1 MLDYESLRFVWWALL
16 GILLIG
22 FALTGG
28 YDLGMGI
35 LLRFLAKNDSERR
48 RVLATVEPTWEG
60 NQVWLILGGG
70 AAFAAWPM
78 LYAASFSG
86 FYVAMLVALAALILR
101 PVSFTFRD
109 RLPDAAWREV
119 WDWGQFVGG
128 FVPSL
133 IFGVAFGNLLQG
145 VPFHLDAD
153 LRPTYDGSFF
163 GLLNPFALLA
173 GLLSVAMLAMHGAAW
188 IALKSESE
196 LAMRARR
203 AATLAAWITVALFIL
218 AGLWVIMGL
227 PGYSLAAP
235 MAHDG
240 PSNPLLKSVAM
251 TPGAWLVNYRLYPA
265 TILAPALG
273 IAGALLV
280 LLFARAQ
287 RDLLRFLSSGLS
299 VAGIIA
305 TAGLAMFPFLFPSS
319 SDPKSSL
326 TVWDASS
333 SRASLLIMLLVTLIF
348 LPIILFYTGW
358 VIRILRGRV
367 SAVASDPHE
376 GY

>member
-1 MLDYESLRFVWWALL
+1 MLDYESLRFIWWALL
-16 GILLIG
+16 GVLLIG

-28 YDLGMGI
+28 YDLGTGM
-35 LLRFLAKNDSERR
+35 LLPFIAKSDSERR
-48 RVLATVEPTWEG
+48 RVLATIEPTWEG

-86 FYVAMLVALAALILR
+86 FYIAMLLVLAALILR
-101 PVSFTFRD
+101 PVAFVFRD
-109 RLPDAAWREV
+109 KLPDRAWREV
-119 WDWGQFVGG
+119 WDWAQFVGG

-163 GLLNPFALLA
+163 ALLNPFALLA
-173 GLLSVAMLAMHGAAW
+173 GLLSVAMLAMHGGAW
-188 IALKSESE
+188 ITLKSENE
-196 LAMRARR
+196 LAIGARR
-203 AATLAAWITVALFIL
+203 AAGHAAWVTIVLFVL
-218 AGLWVIMGL
+218 AGFWVINL
-227 PGYSLAAP
+227 NGYSLAAP

-240 PSNPLLKSVAM
+240 PSNPLLKSVAIA
-251 TPGAWLVNYRLYPA
+251 PGAWLVNYSTYPA
-265 TILAPALG
+265 TIAAPVLG
-273 IAGALLV
+273 IAGAVLV
-280 LLFARAQ
+280 LLFIRTQ
-287 RDLLRFLSSGLS
+287 RDLLRLLSSGIS

-333 SRASLLIMLLVTLIF
+333 SRMTLLIMLLVTVIF
-348 LPIILFYTGW
+348 LPIVLLYTGW
-358 VIRILRGRV
+358 VIRVLRGRV
-367 SAVASDPHE
+367 SAVASDPNE

>member
-1 MLDYESLRFVWWALL
+1 MLDYESLRFIWWALL

-35 LLRFLAKNDSERR
+35 LLRFLAKNDGERR

-86 FYVAMLVALAALILR
+86 FYIAMLLVLAALILR

-109 RLPDAAWREV
+109 RLADPAWRDA
-119 WDWGQFVGG
+119 WDWGQLVGG
-128 FVPSL
+128 LVPSL

-173 GLLSVAMLAMHGAAW
+173 GLVSVAMLAMHGGAW
-188 IALKSESE
+188 IALKSEDE
-196 LAMRARR
+196 LARRARG
-203 AATLAAWITVALFIL
+203 AATLAAGITVVLFVL
-218 AGLWVIMGL
+218 AGFWVVIGL
-227 PGYSLAAP
+227 PGYGLAAP

-240 PSNPLLKSVAM
+240 ASNPLLKSVAIV
-251 TPGAWLVNYRLYPA
+251 PGGWLVNYRLFPV
-265 TILAPALG
+265 TLLAPALG
-273 IAGALLV
+273 IAGAVLV

-287 RDLLRFLSSGLS
+287 RDVLRFLASGVS

-333 SRASLLIMLLVTLIF
+333 SRSTLLIMLVVTIIF

-358 VIRILRGRV
+358 VMRILRGRV
-367 SAVASDPHE
+367 SAVADDLHE